1 MSFSVEAKKLYA
13 DGQGKESESRLAE
26 PFEIGAFTVE
36 PGKKGY
42 SKDAVIAVER
52 RDLKSGKQ
60 EVTMVLEQVPKLVG
74 IDPFNKRID
83 RNSDDNLTPV
93 TME

>member
-1 MSFSVEAKKLYA
+1 VRFSVEAKKFYA
-13 DGQGKESESRLAE
+13 DGQGKESEADLSE
-26 PFEIGAFTVE
+26 SFEIGAFTVE

-42 SKDAVIAVER
+42 SRDAVIAVER

-60 EVTMVLEQVPKLVG
+60 DVTMVLEKEPKLVG
-74 IDPFNKRID
+74 VDPFNKRID

>member
-1 MSFSVEAKKLYA
+1 MEAKKFYA
-13 DGQGKESESRLAE
+13 DGQGKESEAPLDE

-52 RDLKSGKQ
+52 QQMKSGKQ
-60 EVTMVLEQVPKLVG
+60 TVTMLLEKEPKLVG

-83 RNSDDNLTPV
+83 RNSDDNVTPV